1 MLFNNGENRKG
12 LPQLELDCQLLNYK
26 QNTNY
31 LGVYRT
37 TKLNWR
43 LHIDKFNHKSQKT
56 NACSIYKIIIKYT
69 LLVSEHNKVTI
80 FSQLESD
87 LRSGGIFFRSKHT
100 PKETAKYRQQSN

>member
-1 MLFNNGENRKG
+1 MLFNIGENPKG
-12 LPQLELDCQLLNYK
+12 LPQLELDGQILNYK

-43 LHIDKFNHKSQKT
+43 LHIEKINHKSQKT
-56 NACSIYKIIIKYT
+56 NACSIHKIIKYT
-69 LLVSEHNKVTI
+69 VLVSEHNKVTI
-80 FSQLESD
+80 FSQLEID

-100 PKETAKYRQQSN
+100 PKETAKYRQQSS